1 LHHNTALFRE
11 LEDLLQQGYADYQ
24 SGQQHLEPYAVPK
37 RQLISTA
44 IKTLKN
50 IYLGGNYE

>member
-37 RQLISTA
+37 NNEKKSQGDNPLTQIST
-44 IKTLKN
+44 
-50 IYLGGNYE
+50 